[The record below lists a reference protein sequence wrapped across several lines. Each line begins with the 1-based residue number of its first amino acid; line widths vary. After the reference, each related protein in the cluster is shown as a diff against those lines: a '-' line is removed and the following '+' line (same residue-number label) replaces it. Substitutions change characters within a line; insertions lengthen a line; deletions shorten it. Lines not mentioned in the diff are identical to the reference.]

1 MQGLVEALR
10 QNLPGAQLGSVVDQ
24 QQQAA
29 VFDRL
34 ADLSDQLL
42 AVVHHDLVAEVEP
55 QQRKLLF
62 ERGVLLDQAIQG
74 KAGVQQ

>member
-1 MQGLVEALR
+1 MQGLIEALR

-42 AVVHHDLVAEVEP
+42 AVVHHDLVAKVEP
-55 QQRKLLF
+55 Q
-62 ERGVLLDQAIQG
+62 
-74 KAGVQQ
+74 